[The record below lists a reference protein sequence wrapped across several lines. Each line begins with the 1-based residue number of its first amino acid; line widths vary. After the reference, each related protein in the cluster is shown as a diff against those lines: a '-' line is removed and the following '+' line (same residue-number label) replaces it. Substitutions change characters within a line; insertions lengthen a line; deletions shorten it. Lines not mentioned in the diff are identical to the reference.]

1 MNRPPQILLGVSGGI
16 AAYKA
21 AEVVRALVQRGAS
34 VRVAMTRGAREFVA
48 PLTFQV
54 LSGHDVYTEVWG
66 PATQAATNGAAGTAG
81 IAGTAGAGGPA
92 PLDHVRV
99 ADWADLLVVAPATAH
114 TLAKLANGFA
124 DDFLSTYF
132 LAHRGPVL
140 LAPAMETA
148 MLGHPAVREN
158 LERLVARG
166 IRTIGP
172 DSGFLASGHE
182 GPGRMAEPAAIA
194 EEAWRLATGAHRD
207 LAGLRVVVTAGPT
220 REPIDPIRFLS
231 NRSSGKMGHALAEAA
246 RDRGA
251 AVTLLTGAAEAPVP
265 AGVRVERFESADEL
279 HALLLR
285 DFPECDA
292 LIMAAAVA
300 DFQPEASAT
309 RLHRAAGE
317 QTVRLT
323 PGRDVLAS
331 LRPLKRAQTVVAFAA
346 ETEELEARGRAKLEA
361 KGADLIVVNDVGR
374 HDIGF
379 DADDNEILILAK
391 DGGRE
396 HVSRRSKR
404 EIAERIL
411 DALTRTRRTS
421 AAPSPSPSPAAPR

>member
-16 AAYKA
+16 AAYKS
-21 AEVVRALVQRGAS
+21 AELVRELVQRGAS
-34 VRVAMTRGAREFVA
+34 VRVAMTRGAHEFVA

-66 PATQAATNGAAGTAG
+66 PATRGAAPTPEAGTNGAAGTAG
-81 IAGTAGAGGPA
+81 TE
-92 PLDHVRV
+92 HVNL
-99 ADWADLLVVAPATAH
+99 ADWADLLLVAPATAH

-140 LAPAMETA
+140 LAPAMESA
-148 MLGHPAVREN
+148 MWANPAVRRN
-158 LERLVARG
+158 LEDLAARG

-182 GPGRMAEPAAIA
+182 GPGRMSEPAAIA

-207 LAGLRVVVTAGPT
+207 LAGLRVLVTAGPT
-220 REPIDPIRFLS
+220 REPIDPIRFVS

-251 AVTLLTGAAEAPVP
+251 AVTLLTGAADVPVP
-265 AGVRVERFESADEL
+265 AGLALERFDTSDEL

-300 DFQPEASAT
+300 DFQPEACAS
-309 RLHRAAGE
+309 RLHRASGE
-317 QTVRLT
+317 QTVRLR
-323 PGRDVLAS
+323 PARDVLAS
-331 LRPLKRAQTVVAFAA
+331 LRPLKRSQTVVAFAA

-374 HDIGF
+374 PDIGF
-379 DADDNEILILAK
+379 DADENEVLILSK

-396 HVSRRSKR
+396 HVSRRGKR

-411 DALTRTRRTS
+411 DALAKIRRATA
-421 AAPSPSPSPAAPR
+421 AAPSPAHR